1 MTTNI
6 DNIIVVN
13 EQEIITTSIDGYFK
27 NLAIVCRFE
36 NNELLPDKTFAVEG
50 VEVFESLA
58 GIGEKF
64 PTTHA
69 VYKTAKDVFS
79 QKINTGMNK
88 SAVEKVAIVQVLS
101 TDGDIE
107 QALIRVGY
115 TDAYHWVLANP
126 TDNDEDIVSFMD
138 YFADKRKIPHAQTA
152 EAEVLTDT
160 KVIIDPE
167 DEGETEEIDNIAK
180 RLADKNAKGV
190 LYYHFTQNESL
201 AGAMGSIHCFGTTGR
216 ISGVF
221 DKPSGIT
228 KDILTDTEKTKLD
241 GNHVNYYT
249 PYIGQAGSYMTRTLT
264 AGGNMSNGNP
274 IQEQVILD
282 RIILNLQS
290 AGMDALEMKIPYDD
304 RGGTLLEGKL
314 KAVLK
319 QLQNE
324 ELIASDSLA
333 DDGTLQKGQELRV
346 LSRQTVKEQYPSK
359 FAEKCFV
366 VQARVE
372 LALNA
377 KKVEI
382 NLVYQA

>member
-1 MTTNI
+1 MSTNI

-27 NLAIVCRFE
+27 NLAIVGRFE
-36 NNELLPDKTFAVEG
+36 NSTLNTGVTFSADGYE
-50 VEVFESLA
+50 EYESLA
-58 GIGEKF
+58 SVAEVF
-64 PTTHA
+64 PTTHP
-69 VYKTAKDVFS
+69 VYKCAKDVFA
-79 QKINTGMNK
+79 QKVNTGMNK
-88 SAVEKVAIVQVLS
+88 SAVEKVAVCQVLS
-101 TDGDIE
+101 TDSNI
-107 QALIRVGY
+107 QTALTRIGY
-115 TDAYHWVLANP
+115 ADAYHWVLI
-126 TDNDEDIVSFMD
+126 EDDDDDIKSFMD
-138 YFADKRKIPHAQTA
+138 YFADKRKIPHAQTN

-160 KVIIDPE
+160 QVTVQS
-167 DEGETEEIDNIAK
+167 GSGGTELIDNIAK
-180 RLADKNAKGV
+180 RLSSANIKGV
-190 LYYHFTQNESL
+190 LYYHNTEDEFLN
-201 AGAMGSIHCFGTTGR
+201 GAMASIHCFGTPGR

-228 KDILTDTEKTKLD
+228 KDILTDTQKGKLD
-241 GNHVNYYT
+241 GNYVNYYT
-249 PYIGQAGSYMTRTLT
+249 PYIGQAGSYQTRVLT
-264 AGGNMSNGNP
+264 AGGKMSNGDD

-304 RGGTLLEGKL
+304 RGGAILEGKL

-333 DDGTLQKGQELRV
+333 DDGTLQKGQTLQV
-346 LSRQTVKEQYPSK
+346 LSRQTVKEQYASK

-366 VQARVE
+366 VKATAE
-372 LALNA
+372 IALNA

>member
-1 MTTNI
+1 MSTNI
-6 DNIIVVN
+6 DNIIIVN

-36 NNELLPDKTFAVEG
+36 NSELLPEQSFSTTG

-64 PTTHA
+64 PVTHT
-69 VYKTAKDVFS
+69 VYKVAKDVFS
-79 QKINTGMNK
+79 QKVNTGMNK

-126 TDNDEDIVSFMD
+126 TDNYEDTESFMD
-138 YFADKRKIPHAQTA
+138 YFSDKRKIPHAQTS
-152 EAEVLTDT
+152 EPEVLTNGR
-160 KVIIDPE
+160 VIPAEE
-167 DEGETEEIDNIAK
+167 DEESEERDNIAK
-180 RLADKNAKGV
+180 ILANKNAKGV
-190 LYYHFTQNESL
+190 LYYHATQNESL
-201 AGAMGSIHCFGTTGR
+201 AGAMGAIHCFGITGR

-228 KDILTDTEKTKLD
+228 RDILTDNQKTNLD
-241 GNHVNYYT
+241 TNHVNYYT
-249 PYIGQAGSYMTRTLT
+249 PYIGQAGSYMTRDLT
-264 AGGNMSNGNP
+264 AGGLMSNGEE
-274 IQEQVILD
+274 IQQQVILD

-290 AGMDALEMKIPYDD
+290 AGMDALQMKIPYDD
-304 RGGTLLEGKL
+304 RGGAILEGKL

-324 ELIASDSLA
+324 EIIASDSLA
-333 DDGTLQKGQELRV
+333 DDGTLQKGQTLKV
-346 LSRQTVKEQYPSK
+346 LSRQTVKEQYASK

-366 VQARVE
+366 VQATAE